1 MLTRSQMGVHEE
13 ELVWLEKRV
22 KAMKEVSV
30 SRDTTLC
37 AEAEAIPWVPH
48 GDATK
53 ESNGCICATTAD
65 LTTPD
70 MTAD

>member
-1 MLTRSQMGVHEE
+1 MLIRMQMGVHEE
-13 ELVWLEKRV
+13 ELVWLEKQV
-22 KAMKEVSV
+22 KAIKDVSG
-30 SRDTTLC
+30 SRKTTLR

-53 ESNGCICATTAD
+53 DSSGCICATMAD